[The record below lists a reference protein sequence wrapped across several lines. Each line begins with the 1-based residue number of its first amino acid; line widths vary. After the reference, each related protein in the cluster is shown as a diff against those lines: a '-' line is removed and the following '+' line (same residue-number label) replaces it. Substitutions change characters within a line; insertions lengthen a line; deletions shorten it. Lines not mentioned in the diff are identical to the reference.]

1 MAETT
6 QDFTNPVFIENV
18 LRINPD
24 VIYTSDLI
32 RAQQTAQE
40 IQTILSTYRNKT
52 VEIITDV
59 RLANADALLA
69 YKELIQKDV

>member
-6 QDFTNPVFIENV
+6 KDFANPQFIEHV

-40 IQTILSTYRNKT
+40 IQNILSTYRNKT

-69 YKELIQKDV
+69 YKALLQQDV